1 MEDSSQRALEK
12 ESVTQKDSNKNAPAK
27 SDLILKISI
36 GLGVLLTALDL
47 TSVGVSIYPIQE
59 SLHVTASAVQWVLL
73 SYLLVVIVAYNI
85 SKRFDKLF
93 SYKQIFQYS
102 TIIFILGSLIASITT
117 IYSLVI
123 LGRVVQAIGA
133 SGILANTKPLL
144 IKYSSSSSQKSIRNL
159 ENTLFLAGFIIGPL
173 FGSILTFF
181 IGWQS
186 IFLINVPLGIIGFF
200 LVAYTI
206 PNSKPKRSSIKLDYY
221 NIGILTTSLFFI
233 MYGISIIDKNNLSEA
248 LMAFIFMAVGMYL
261 LIVFYANTK
270 KSSDPLINF
279 KFFTDTKMVVPT
291 ISTIIIYAILIII
304 LYQLPIFLQVVN
316 NLTVISA
323 GLVIVSSTV
332 SWIIATLYAGHLV
345 DKYDSKIILPLTFL
359 GLLFNFIAF
368 ILTSMGYFYWFL
380 TFPFTILFGVLVGI
394 ITHVNEQSIKSLP
407 KNLQDSAH
415 EFFVLARNLGLTFGV
430 AVSTVFIVNFIPYY
444 TTFFEPT
451 VKYWFIY
458 LVSYQSMLLIGA
470 ASAFAGMIITFK
482 GPRIKKE
489 FQGKK
494 IVIK

>member
-291 ISTIIIYAILIII
+291 I
-304 LYQLPIFLQVVN
+304 F
-316 NLTVISA
+316 
-323 GLVIVSSTV
+323 
-332 SWIIATLYAGHLV
+332 
-345 DKYDSKIILPLTFL
+345 
-359 GLLFNFIAF
+359 
-368 ILTSMGYFYWFL
+368 
-380 TFPFTILFGVLVGI
+380 
-394 ITHVNEQSIKSLP
+394 
-407 KNLQDSAH
+407 
-415 EFFVLARNLGLTFGV
+415 
-430 AVSTVFIVNFIPYY
+430 
-444 TTFFEPT
+444 
-451 VKYWFIY
+451 
-458 LVSYQSMLLIGA
+458 
-470 ASAFAGMIITFK
+470 
-482 GPRIKKE
+482 
-489 FQGKK
+489 
-494 IVIK
+494 